1 MNFNRLFITFF
12 GSGLAPTA
20 PGTVG
25 TLAAMPFGLAII
37 YYLGVNSLTTA
48 TIVLT
53 IIGIFEINKY
63 EKSTGTHDDKS
74 IVIDEVVGVWLTMA
88 ITYGGLSI
96 WQNSYI
102 DYIAAILSFASFR
115 LFDIWKPST
124 IGYIDRKVKGGFGV
138 IGDDLLA
145 GLAAGIFNLLIFRV
159 LTYFNI

>member
-1 MNFNRLFITFF
+1 MNLNKLLITFF
-12 GSGLAPTA
+12 GSGLSPVA
-20 PGTVG
+20 PGTAG

-48 TIVLT
+48 VIVFT

-63 EKSTGTHDDKS
+63 EKATGTHDDKS
-74 IVIDEVVGVWLTMA
+74 IVIDEVVGVWLTMV

-96 WQNSYI
+96 WQTPYI
-102 DYIAAILSFASFR
+102 EYIAAVLSFASFR

-124 IGYIDRKVKGGFGV
+124 IGYIDRKVKGGLGV
-138 IGDDLLA
+138 MGDDLLA

-159 LTYFNI
+159 LSYFNI